1 MAGNASFRLHRSVL
15 EDKRSGF
22 IGVASEADLILGCGS
37 AELTSKESAVRVVTI
52 AAADQSFIHTMVKG
66 LGELRLYLGMAAV
79 AEHGLR
85 HREER
90 TFHLGMMSRM
100 AVDTADV
107 VLKVL

>member
-1 MAGNASFRLHRSVL
+1 MARNASLRLHGSMFKH
-15 EDKRSGF
+15 ERSGF
-22 IGVASEADLILGCGS
+22 IGVTSEADLILGCRS
-37 AELTSKESAVRVVTI
+37 PELAGQEPAVRVVTI
-52 AAADQSFIHTMVKG
+52 TAADQPFIHTMVKG

-100 AVDTADV
+100 AIDAADV
-107 VLKVL
+107 VL